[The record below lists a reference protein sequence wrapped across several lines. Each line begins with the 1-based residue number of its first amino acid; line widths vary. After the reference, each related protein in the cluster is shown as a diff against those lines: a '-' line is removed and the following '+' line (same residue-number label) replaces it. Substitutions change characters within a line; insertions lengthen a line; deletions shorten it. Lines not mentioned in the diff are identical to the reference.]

1 MKAEITCPACSGKTE
16 VQTPK
21 NGCLPFA
28 KCSKCGKLI
37 AAKPPSCCVV
47 CSYSQGKCEASAVKG
62 LRVEKKKG
70 LTRVN
75 DDNVCEA
82 CE

>member
-1 MKAEITCPACSGKTE
+1 MEAG

-28 KCSKCGKLI
+28 KCTSCGKLI

-47 CSYSQGKCEASAVKG
+47 CSYSKSKCESSSVK
-62 LRVEKKKG
+62 
-70 LTRVN
+70 
-75 DDNVCEA
+75 
-82 CE
+82 

>member
-1 MKAEITCPACSGKTE
+1 MKAKITCPECGKETE

-28 KCSKCGKLI
+28 KCANCGKLI
-37 AAKPPSCCVV
+37 QAEPPSCCVV
-47 CSYSQGKCEASAVKG
+47 CSYSDGKCEVSAVKG
-62 LRVEKKKG
+62 LTKVSDK
-70 LTRVN
+70 N
-75 DDNVCEA
+75 ICEA